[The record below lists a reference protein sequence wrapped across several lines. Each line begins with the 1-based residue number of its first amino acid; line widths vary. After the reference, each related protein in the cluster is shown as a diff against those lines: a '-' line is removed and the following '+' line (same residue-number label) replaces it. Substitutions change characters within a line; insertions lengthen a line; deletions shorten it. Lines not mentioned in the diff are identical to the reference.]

1 MSIRLPAAEKLAK
14 QLLELRP
21 PRMEALEPRFFT
33 AMAKV
38 IMAYVDIDEQR
49 QRTEKIMEQ
58 PPTAAKEPLG
68 KNEPAIR
75 EALDAI
81 GTPEAQRKIHG
92 GG

>member
-49 QRTEKIMEQ
+49 QRTEEIM
-58 PPTAAKEPLG
+58 KEPYSYLS
-68 KNEPAIR
+68 ESSAMPPRVLRAV
-75 EALDAI
+75 
-81 GTPEAQRKIHG
+81 GTAQFWKRL
-92 GG
+92 